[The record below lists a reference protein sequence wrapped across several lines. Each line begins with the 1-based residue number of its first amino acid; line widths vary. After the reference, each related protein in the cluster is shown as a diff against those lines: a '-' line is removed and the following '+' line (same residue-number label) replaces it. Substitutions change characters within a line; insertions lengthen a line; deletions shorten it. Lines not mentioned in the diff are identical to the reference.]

1 MVDKGR
7 MEVSAIDQA
16 QQTLDGADA
25 QLDAVSKRLREVSF
39 LRETGQV
46 LAATLDRDKVL
57 ESLMAQV
64 HDYFQV
70 EAASTALWDEE
81 SGELVFRAAVGE
93 VPESLVGFRVPADYG
108 AAGRVLRTGEIVGGS
123 ETGADERRYSGVDEK
138 TGFCT
143 RALLAAPIV
152 FDGSAIG
159 VLEAINPPGD
169 VFDDDAQRLLSAV
182 ADIAAVAIRNAEMYQ
197 RALQAGAR
205 YESLYNSSLVA
216 VVVSDLEGCIL
227 DLNRQAAELFGRS
240 RDQLLGTSFWIL
252 LGEAESVVGD
262 VLRELDDT
270 DTYSLESTLRAHD
283 QIRTLEGHF
292 STISYGV
299 RDAIGWVGFDVSERV
314 ALEEMR
320 EDTIHTIIHDLRNPL
335 GSVLGSLELI
345 HTAVVEH
352 DATLPILQLLG
363 IGLFSGH
370 KMHRLIDSLLDIGRL
385 ESGSTDLEKVAVD
398 PQVLITKAV
407 DQVQPLVLNKQQ
419 TLTVQDTAD
428 LPSLDVE
435 SDLIVRVRTNFLD
448 NAIKYT
454 PMKGH
459 ISVCT
464 DLIGREVQFTVS
476 DTGQGVLPAD
486 SKRIFDRFT
495 RLENAEHTR
504 GTGLGLA
511 FCKLAVEAHGGRIWA
526 ESEPGAG
533 ANFHFTLPVERL

>member
-1 MVDKGR
+1 MVDKCR

-16 QQTLDGADA
+16 QQPLDGADA

-93 VPESLVGFRVPADYG
+93 APESLVGVRVPADRG
-108 AAGRVLRTGEIVGGS
+108 AAGRVLRTGETVGGS
-123 ETGADERRYSGVDEK
+123 GTGADERRYSGVDEK

-143 RALLAAPIV
+143 RTLLAAPIV
-152 FDGSAIG
+152 FDGCAIG

-197 RALQAGAR
+197 RALQAEAR
-205 YESLYNSSLVA
+205 YENLINSSLVA

-262 VLRELDDT
+262 VLRELSDS
-270 DTYSLESTLRAHD
+270 DTYSLESKLRVHD
-283 QIRTLEGHF
+283 QIRTFEGHF
-292 STISYGV
+292 STISYDV

-320 EDTIHTIIHDLRNPL
+320 EDTIHRIVHDLRNPL
-335 GSVLGSLELI
+335 GSVLASLELI

-352 DATLPILQLLG
+352 DATLPVLQLLG

-385 ESGSTDLEKVAVD
+385 ETGSTDLGKAAVD

-407 DQVQPLVLNKQQ
+407 DQVQPLVLYKQQ

-435 SDLIVRVRTNFLD
+435 SDMIVRVLTNFLD

-454 PMKGH
+454 PVKGH

-495 RLENAEHTR
+495 RLENGEHTR